1 MGWGS
6 AGTAEAGRPRPGRLK
21 VFLGAAP
28 GVGKTYR
35 MLDEGRRRTAR
46 GTDVVVAFAEC
57 HGRPVT
63 EAMLDG
69 LAVLPRAVCR
79 HRGAEFAELDL
90 DLVLERR
97 PEVVLI
103 DELAHTNAP
112 GCRHTKR
119 WQDIEELL
127 AAGIDVVATLNIQH
141 LESLTDVV
149 EKITGV
155 PQYETVPDAVIRR
168 AHQIELVDLPAE
180 GLRRRMAHGN
190 IYPPE
195 KVDAALSHYFRLGNL
210 SALRELALLWV
221 AGRVDEALRKYRHEH
236 RIGPVWATRERV
248 VVALTGGPEGTTL
261 IRRAAR
267 IVNLPRALHSVRA
280 GGTPLSTGDL
290 LAVHIT
296 RSDGLAGSS
305 AAALA
310 GQRQLTESLGGSYH
324 AVVGDDVPAALLEFA
339 RAQNA
344 TQLVIGASRRGRLRR
359 LLAPRGVGETVVEL
373 SGGIDVH
380 TVTHEYAGQGRTW
393 VVPGSGLPRSRRVAG
408 PIAGLVLPLLLTLV
422 LRGVSGPLSLNLTSE
437 ALLFLLTV
445 LGVACIGGVV
455 SALLASVTTSLLLN
469 YYFLPPI
476 GQFTFAEANVVV
488 AQAAFTTVAVTVAAI
503 VDRSLRLGRRA
514 ARATAEAETLSSLA
528 GGILRGDGAVPALL
542 ERTRETFGMDRIELR
557 PREDVGEVWPSAV
570 APAAT
575 DDGRAAVNDGGAAAN
590 DGGAAANVPAGAG
603 GVAGAGGA
611 TDAVA
616 ATGVVPVSG
625 AAGGPGA
632 DHRTEVAI
640 GDDSVLVL
648 TGRRLPASE
657 HRVLTVFA
665 AHLTAAVERARLA
678 EAAAEVEAVK
688 AANRMRTA
696 LLAAVG
702 HDLRTPLAGSWA
714 AISSLRSRDVDFSAE
729 DREELLAT
737 AEESL
742 AKLSRL
748 VDNLLDMSRLQA
760 GALTLHL
767 EPVALTE
774 VLPAALD
781 TLPGSPPQAPGRV
794 VPQGL
799 ETAPDVLADPPLL
812 ERVIA
817 NLVSNAVR
825 HSPAGRPVTIRASAL
840 AGRVELRITDRG
852 PGLQLPDRER
862 AFEPFQRLG
871 DTDNTTGLGLGLAL
885 SRGLT
890 EAMGGTLTPEETPG
904 GGLTMVVSL
913 PAAPEPHLP
922 PVPATLGRTAP
933 APSTTTPPA
942 PVVAVTG
949 PPAADADPAEPVR
962 LASVTTSPTR
972 GTVAAEED

>member
-1 MGWGS
+1 MARGS
-6 AGTAEAGRPRPGRLK
+6 EATEGPGPRAGRLK

-35 MLDEGRRRTAR
+35 MLDEGRRRAAR
-46 GTDVVVAFAEC
+46 GTHVVVAFAEC
-57 HGRPVT
+57 HGRPHT
-63 EAMLDG
+63 EAMLDE
-69 LAVLPRAVCR
+69 LHVLPRETRR
-79 HRGAEFAELDL
+79 HRGMDFTELDL
-90 DLVLERR
+90 DRVLELR

-103 DELAHTNAP
+103 DELAHTNTP
-112 GCRHTKR
+112 GGRNTKR
-119 WQDIEELL
+119 WQDVEELL
-127 AAGIDVVATLNIQH
+127 GAGIDVATTLNVQH
-141 LESLTDVV
+141 LESLSDVV

-155 PQYETVPDAVIRR
+155 PQFETVPDDVVRR
-168 AHQIELVDLPAE
+168 ADQIELVDLPAE

-190 IYPPE
+190 VYPPE

-210 SALRELALLWV
+210 TALRELALLWV
-221 AGRVDEALRKYRHEH
+221 AGRVDEALRTYRREH
-236 RIGPVWATRERV
+236 SIGRVWETRERV
-248 VVALTGGPEGTTL
+248 VVALTGGPEGETL

-267 IVNLPRALHSVRA
+267 IVDRPRALHADRTGA
-280 GGTPLSTGDL
+280 TPTSGGDL
-290 LAVHIT
+290 LAVHVT
-296 RSDGLAGSS
+296 RSNGLVGSS
-305 AAALA
+305 PAALA
-310 GQRQLTESLGGSYH
+310 GQRQLVESLGGSYH
-324 AVVGDDVPAALLEFA
+324 SVVGDDVPAALLDFA

-359 LLAPRGVGETVVEL
+359 VLMPRGVGETVVGL
-373 SGGIDVH
+373 SGDIDVH
-380 TVTHEYAGQGRTW
+380 MVTHEHAGQGRAWPTL
-393 VVPGSGLPRSRRVAG
+393 GSGLSRWRRVAG
-408 PIAGLVLPLLLTLV
+408 PVAGFVLPVLLTV
-422 LRGVSGPLSLNLTSE
+422 ALRDISHPLALNLTSE

-469 YYFLPPI
+469 YYFIPPV
-476 GQFTFAEANVVV
+476 GHFTFAEANVVV

-503 VDRSLRLGRRA
+503 VDRSLRLSRRA
-514 ARATAEAETLSSLA
+514 ARSTAEAEALTSLA
-528 GGILRGDGAVPALL
+528 GGILRGDRAVPVLL
-542 ERTRETFGMDRIELR
+542 ERTRETFGMDAIELR
-557 PREDVGEVWPSAV
+557 PREGELEPQQL
-570 APAAT
+570 T
-575 DDGRAAVNDGGAAAN
+575 
-590 DGGAAANVPAGAG
+590 AGDTAHDRDS
-603 GVAGAGGA
+603 
-611 TDAVA
+611 TPESD
-616 ATGVVPVSG
+616 T
-625 AAGGPGA
+625 GPGSDPA
-632 DHRTEVAI
+632 SDHGHDHDHDHETRVAI

-657 HRVLTVFA
+657 HRVLTAFA

-678 EAAAEVEAVK
+678 EAAAEVEPVK

-702 HDLRTPLAGSWA
+702 HDLRTPLAGCWA

-767 EPVALTE
+767 QPIGLTE
-774 VLPAALD
+774 VLPTALD
-781 TLPGSPPQAPGRV
+781 TLPGSPPQALVHV
-794 VPQGL
+794 VTRGL

-825 HSPAGRPVTIRASAL
+825 HSPAGRPVTVGASAL
-840 AGRVELRITDRG
+840 AGRVELRVIDRG
-852 PGLQLPDRER
+852 PGIQLDAQER
-862 AFEPFQRLG
+862 AFQPFQRLG

-913 PAAPEPHLP
+913 PAAPV
-922 PVPATLGRTAP
+922 PVEAFAGQ
-933 APSTTTPPA
+933 
-942 PVVAVTG
+942 
-949 PPAADADPAEPVR
+949 
-962 LASVTTSPTR
+962 
-972 GTVAAEED
+972 EDRR